1 MSKIVFTVECLRDAF
16 LAESHGLTHGQG
28 PARVFG
34 DQLPGGLIANTRYWV
49 IVPMMLVDGAAVTDP
64 DAFQLATS
72 ARNALERWPVAIT
85 TPGIGPFTLQLATD

>member
-1 MSKIVFTVECLRDAF
+1 MSKIAFTVDCLRDTL
-16 LAESHGLTHGQG
+16 LAKNHGLAHGQG
-28 PARVFG
+28 PARVLG
-34 DQLPGGLIANTRYWV
+34 DRLASGLIASTSYWV